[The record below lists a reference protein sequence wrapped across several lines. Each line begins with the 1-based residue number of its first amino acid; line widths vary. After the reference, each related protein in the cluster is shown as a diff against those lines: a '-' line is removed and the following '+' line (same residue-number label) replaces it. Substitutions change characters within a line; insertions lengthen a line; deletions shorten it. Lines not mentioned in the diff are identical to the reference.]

1 MASTNIYR
9 NIKAGSLK
17 LTFTGGGDSGFLS
30 SVIDLAIQDASTFEE
45 DGSDDDASP
54 TFNETSQLKGQGA
67 IGFRDANQAA
77 LIRGRTGTMV
87 WTEAAAKGTEIAMK
101 ALAVAIG
108 QPGTTGQWSQLRGYP
123 VQFRCGAFGKAAD
136 IS

>member
-1 MASTNIYR
+1 MASTNVYR
-9 NIKAGSLK
+9 NILAGTLIFTPDGGAP
-17 LTFTGGGDSGFLS
+17 LTALS

-45 DGSDDDASP
+45 DGSDSDVAP
-54 TFNETSQLKGQGA
+54 TFVDVSQLKGQGA

-77 LIRGRTGTMV
+77 TIRGRVGSMT
-87 WTEAAAKGTEIAMK
+87 WTEKAAKGTNINMK

-108 QPGTTGQWSQLRGYP
+108 QPGSTGQWSQLRGYP
-123 VQFRCGAFGKAAD
+123 VQFRCGAFGKASD